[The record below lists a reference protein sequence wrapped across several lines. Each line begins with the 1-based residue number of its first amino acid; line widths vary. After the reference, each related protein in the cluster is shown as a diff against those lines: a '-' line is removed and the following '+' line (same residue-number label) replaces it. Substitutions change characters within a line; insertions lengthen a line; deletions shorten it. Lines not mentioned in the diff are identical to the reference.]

1 VRVKKH
7 KRNQWLQRHA
17 RDVYVRKAKADGYR
31 SRAVYK
37 LIEIDRRDRLLRP
50 GLTVVELGAAPGS
63 WSQHVWDRISPG
75 GTLIAVDIEEMTPIA
90 GVTLVR
96 GDIADAAVIQRII
109 EQLGGRGRADL
120 VISDMAPN
128 ITGIRALDQSRALA
142 LVEHSLVVATAVL
155 APGGH
160 MLVKL
165 FEGEGVNGFRRRC
178 ALYFSKCVIRKPAAS
193 RAKSREMYLLANG
206 FIGETGS
213 KAVVRGVK
221 P

>member
-1 VRVKKH
+1 M
-7 KRNQWLQRHA
+7 
-17 RDVYVRKAKADGYR
+17 RKARADGYR

-50 GLTVVELGAAPGS
+50 GLTVVEFGAAPGS
-63 WSQHVWDRISPG
+63 WSQYVWERISPG
-75 GTLIAVDIEEMTPIA
+75 GTLIAVDIQEMTPIA

-96 GDIADAAVIQRII
+96 GDIADSEVIQRII
-109 EQLGGRGRADL
+109 EQNGGRGRADL

-142 LVEHSLVVATAVL
+142 LLEDSLAVAIAVL
-155 APGGH
+155 VPGGH
-160 MLVKL
+160 FLVKL
-165 FEGEGVNGFRRRC
+165 FEGEGVSGFRQRC

-193 RAKSREMYLLANG
+193 RAKSREMYLFANG
-206 FIGETGS
+206 FIGDTGG
-213 KAVVRGVK
+213 KAVVHGAK